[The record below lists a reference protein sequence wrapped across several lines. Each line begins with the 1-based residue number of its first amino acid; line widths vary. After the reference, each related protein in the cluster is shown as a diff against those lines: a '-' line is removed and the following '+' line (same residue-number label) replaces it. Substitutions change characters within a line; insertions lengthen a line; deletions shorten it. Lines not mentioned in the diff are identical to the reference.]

1 MTNEVA
7 ERYAQGLFE
16 LARETGTVREKKEQA
31 GLILRA
37 IDENPELEVFLR
49 AVKIT
54 KDEKKNL
61 IAGVFADAAD
71 TDTINLIKLLI
82 DKGRIYYFREIFS
95 EFVRL
100 ADDELGVATALV
112 ESARELKAE
121 DLERIRKALEKKT
134 GRTISL
140 RTKIN
145 PDLIAGIKVTVGS
158 NVTDVTMKTKIEAM
172 KEALLKGGQ
181 A

>member
-1 MTNEVA
+1 M
-7 ERYAQGLFE
+7 
-16 LARETGTVREKKEQA
+16 
-31 GLILRA
+31 
-37 IDENPELEVFLR
+37 
-49 AVKIT
+49 
-54 KDEKKNL
+54 
-61 IAGVFADAAD
+61 
-71 TDTINLIKLLI
+71 
-82 DKGRIYYFREIFS
+82 
-95 EFVRL
+95 
-100 ADDELGVATALV
+100 ATTLV